1 MESCLYRLF
10 ILSVFDSL
18 CCSGQILEWAPLW
31 PRLEE
36 LTVDENN
43 ITELQRCVC
52 VCVCARLL
60 GAFYCVCVFYM
71 VVSVCVCVSVCFLRV
86 CPCAGR
92 DHAASD
98 ALKA

>member
-52 VCVCARLL
+52 VCVHVHVYWAHFTVCVCFTWSCLCVCASL
-60 GAFYCVCVFYM
+60 CVFY
-71 VVSVCVCVSVCFLRV
+71 VCVRALGVTTLRLM
-86 CPCAGR
+86 
-92 DHAASD
+92 H
-98 ALKA
+98 